1 MRSDKI
7 RAVSLNLDGSST
19 ASPDVARDVSRALA
33 SDLWRRSGARNP
45 RPVGPPT
52 AQTGIDLDP
61 LELADRLARLERLL
75 RQWQVEIR
83 ETILQVGPLELDLIE
98 RLARRGERTIELLPQ
113 EFRLLK
119 YMMQHSDQLLSRST
133 LLAEVWQ
140 YKLIPKTNL
149 VDVHMGRLRHK
160 VDRPNERPMIQNIR
174 GAGFILRTPS

>member
-7 RAVSLNLDGSST
+7 RAVSSDFDGISTTSLD
-19 ASPDVARDVSRALA
+19 VVRDISRVLA
-33 SDLWRRSGARNP
+33 GGTWRRLAASNP

-52 AQTGIDLDP
+52 VQPGTDLEP
-61 LELADRLARLERLL
+61 RELTDRLVRLERLL
-75 RQWQVEIR
+75 LRWQSEIR

-98 RLARRGERTIELLPQ
+98 RIAKRGERTIELLPQ

-160 VDRPNERPMIQNIR
+160 VDRLNETPMIQNIR
-174 GAGFILRTPS
+174 GSGFILRTPC